1 MLRNFKLGTAIALFA
16 WSEEATEIE
25 QAIPYLSIARSD
37 AGSRYA
43 YSPPINKS
51 TIKFETD
58 TSREFVG
65 PRTILTLLSTATASQ
80 GEILPIKTPYN
91 HSSYNTQ
98 FYGPVVTCSD
108 ANSSTVPL
116 IESFLQK
123 HASEPLGTAYLNE
136 SAYYAFVPDGEHNG
150 ELTAMDGP
158 RYQQPSNA
166 TNELWM
172 TFWRYVANNDTER
185 IRERRHQ
192 VCRLHNA
199 TYDLILSWD
208 HGFQDVTSSYT
219 HAYSAFMWTLTDQL
233 VGSFAWY
240 IESEPSSY
248 RPAQFGRIDS
258 PIQHNSLLGSSDL
271 DVFFDF
277 STEKGL
283 YLNDPDTEPHLSD
296 QRTQDKALAR
306 NRTLDVLIEELSI
319 NITVSLL
326 HNELLEYNRTG
337 VVTMWEEVNRCG
349 YMPNGLFIPYAL
361 ANLFCLV
368 TVVLGT
374 VSYSHH
380 GVLPDKKFQD
390 IVSVAEDPQV
400 GRLMREGGRQ
410 RSITG
415 SCAGGVF
422 ALQVA
427 EGNTK

>member
-1 MLRNFKLGTAIALFA
+1 M
-16 WSEEATEIE
+16 E
-25 QAIPYLSIARSD
+25 QAIPYLSIAHSD

-80 GEILPIKTPYN
+80 GEILPIKAPYN
-91 HSSYNTQ
+91 HSSYSTQ

-136 SAYYAFVPDGEHNG
+136 SAYYAFVPDWENNG
-150 ELTAMDGP
+150 ELIAMDGP

-172 TFWRYVANNDTER
+172 TFQRYVVNDDTER

-208 HGFQDVTSSYT
+208 RGFQNVTSSHTVGEEVFSPHDKMGDVSNYAQ

-240 IESEPSSY
+240 IDSEPSPY
-248 RPAQFGRIDS
+248 RPAQFGKIDS

-283 YLNDPDTEPHLSD
+283 YLNNPDTEPHLSD

-326 HNELLEYNRTG
+326 HNELLEYNTTG
-337 VVTMWEEVNRCG
+337 VVTMWDEVNRYG
-349 YMPNGLFIPYAL
+349 FMPNGLFIPYAL

-374 VSYSHH
+374 VSYFRH

-390 IVSVAEDPQV
+390 IVSVADDPQV
-400 GRLMREGGRQ
+400 GEW
-410 RSITG
+410 G
-415 SCAGGVF
+415 SHHAQNLTDKPHKDV
-422 ALQVA
+422 L
-427 EGNTK
+427 